1 MVVVR
6 QKRVASDARLDVG
19 LIAWNDPRT
28 SLLDGG
34 MSDRLKWMLGLCGI
48 VAFTVVGLTALDSYD
63 EGTCRETPTVR
74 VSAVPNPV
82 YDATDFDSGP
92 PLFIR
97 RVPEACD
104 GFLPW

>member
-1 MVVVR
+1 
-6 QKRVASDARLDVG
+6 
-19 LIAWNDPRT
+19 
-28 SLLDGG
+28 
-34 MSDRLKWMLGLCGI
+34 MSDRLKWMLVLCGI

-63 EGTCRETPTVR
+63 EGTCRQTPTVT

-92 PLFIR
+92 PLFVR